1 LQAIKEGQDCGHH
14 DLLSVL
20 LNRPDNQVDLIT
32 DEEIKD
38 NIVLFLFA
46 GHDNS
51 CITLAAILKYLSLN
65 PHCLHEVVKGIIII
79 YDMTKFYLPQFMLQV
94 FLFYKLHSSFENHA
108 LKIVISNV

>member
-1 LQAIKEGQDCGHH
+1 M
-14 DLLSVL
+14 
-20 LNRPDNQVDLIT
+20 NRPHNQGDLIT

-38 NIVLFLFA
+38 NILLFLFA
-46 GHDNS
+46 GHDTS
-51 CITLAAILKYLSLN
+51 SITLAAILKYLSLN

-94 FLFYKLHSSFENHA
+94 FPFYKWHLSFENHA